1 MPFYSF
7 TNGMLVRVACKN
19 VLWSYMW
26 LILSISLQYKL
37 TVIVSAFLIT
47 NYLSLY
53 RLNILLMFLWIL
65 VYCHVSMLLF
75 FSILGDMLV
84 KLDNY

>member
-37 TVIVSAFLIT
+37 TVIVSAFF
-47 NYLSLY
+47 NYKLPVPVSFEHSLNVSLNTRLLS
-53 RLNILLMFLWIL
+53 
-65 VYCHVSMLLF
+65 C
-75 FSILGDMLV
+75 
-84 KLDNY
+84 